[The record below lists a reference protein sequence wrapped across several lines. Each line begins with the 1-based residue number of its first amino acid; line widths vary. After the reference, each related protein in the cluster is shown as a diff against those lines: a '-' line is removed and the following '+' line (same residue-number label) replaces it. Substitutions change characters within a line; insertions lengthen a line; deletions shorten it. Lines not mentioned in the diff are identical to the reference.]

1 MPVCS
6 YLVFP
11 RRGRSTHAAAALSA
25 IPGCDV
31 SPADDRE
38 LLVLVT
44 SSADAASEESLR
56 AAVEAVEDVECLAL
70 SFGEIPSGSSPT
82 VDAVATPASGGCAAL
97 PAAGPRRSRAS

>member
-11 RRGRSTHAAAALSA
+11 RRGRSAHAAAALAA

-31 SPADDRE
+31 TPAELRE

-44 SSADAASEESLR
+44 SSADVASEESLR

-70 SFGEIPSGSSPT
+70 SFGEIQSESCPT
-82 VDAVATPASGGCAAL
+82 VDAASTPISGRRAAP
-97 PAAGPRRSRAS
+97 PAAGSGRSKAS

>member
-1 MPVCS
+1 VPVCS

-11 RRGRSTHAAAALSA
+11 RRGRSAHAAAALAA

-31 SPADDRE
+31 TPAESRE

-44 SSADAASEESLR
+44 SSADVASEESLR

-70 SFGEIPSGSSPT
+70 SFGEIQSESC
-82 VDAVATPASGGCAAL
+82 PARPRGRSDGIGNREAPLRRARL
-97 PAAGPRRSRAS
+97 PK